1 MEIDING
8 LKYRQKEQNNQQ
20 TTRQSRMSVMLMGMA
35 MMFSGQGSVGT
46 SKRQRET
53 PKVNIVEEFKLIQE
67 GNISAAF
74 SLGGTSIGIAL
85 PIVSLLSHAVNIL
98 DVFIWVGLAVLIQL
112 LAWVVINK
120 FIFKSLSA
128 DIIADKK
135 SVGLSVGFLS
145 LCVGL
150 INYAS
155 LTY

>member
-1 MEIDING
+1 MNLVFNFSLLGNFFLFLLSG
-8 LKYRQKEQNNQQ
+8 LFCF
-20 TTRQSRMSVMLMGMA
+20 SLSV
-35 MMFSGQGSVGT
+35 FIYT
-46 SKRQRET
+46 KIT
-53 PKVNIVEEFKLIQE
+53 PYNEFKLIQE
-67 GNISAAF
+67 GNISAAL

-98 DVFIWVGLAVLIQL
+98 DVFIWVGLAVIIQL

>member
-1 MEIDING
+1 MNLVFNFSLLGNFFLFLLSG
-8 LKYRQKEQNNQQ
+8 LFC
-20 TTRQSRMSVMLMGMA
+20 
-35 MMFSGQGSVGT
+35 FSLAVYIYT
-46 SKRQRET
+46 KIT
-53 PKVNIVEEFKLIQE
+53 PYNEFKLIQE
-67 GNISAAF
+67 GNISAAL

-85 PIVSLLSHAVNIL
+85 PIVSLLSHAVN
-98 DVFIWVGLAVLIQL
+98 IQL

>member
-1 MEIDING
+1 MNLVFNFSLLGNFLIFLLSG
-8 LKYRQKEQNNQQ
+8 LFC
-20 TTRQSRMSVMLMGMA
+20 
-35 MMFSGQGSVGT
+35 FSLAVYIYT
-46 SKRQRET
+46 KIT
-53 PKVNIVEEFKLIQE
+53 PYNEFKLIQE
-67 GNISAAF
+67 GNISAAL

-120 FIFKSLSA
+120 LIFKSLSA